1 MAKVD
6 DRLVVYER
14 VTSLMSYSKKLLMK
28 YPKSERFSLV
38 TQIENIQYH
47 ILQNTIRAW
56 KEYSLQNK
64 ARYLKEIDVDLVILK
79 THIKISYDFLYIS
92 HKNYMVWNEKIDE
105 IGRLVG
111 SWLKKCGA

>member
-6 DRLVVYER
+6 DRLLVYEK
-14 VTSLMSYSKKLLMK
+14 VTSLMSYSKNLLMK

-38 TQIENIQYH
+38 TQIENIQYQ

-64 ARYLKEIDVDLVILK
+64 LKYLKEIDISLLVLK
-79 THIKISYDFLYIS
+79 THIKISYDYIYIS

-111 SWLKKCGA
+111 TWIKKCQA